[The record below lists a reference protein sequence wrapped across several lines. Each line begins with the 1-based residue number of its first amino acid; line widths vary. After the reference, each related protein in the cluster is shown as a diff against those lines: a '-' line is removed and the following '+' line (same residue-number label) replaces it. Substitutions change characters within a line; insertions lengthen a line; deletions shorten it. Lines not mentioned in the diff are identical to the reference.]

1 MTTLVVATG
10 AVLALVLV
18 VALLAVV
25 GFLFGI
31 RRLVRETA
39 EALEQAGPGTARL
52 AAHLS
57 GLQGATSA
65 AAAQLPPAKRM

>member
-1 MTTLVVATG
+1 MTTLVLATA

-31 RRLVRETA
+31 RRLLGETA
-39 EALEQAGPGTARL
+39 DALEQAGTGTARV

-57 GLQGATSA
+57 GLQRATSA
-65 AAAQLPPAKRM
+65 AAAQLPAQRT